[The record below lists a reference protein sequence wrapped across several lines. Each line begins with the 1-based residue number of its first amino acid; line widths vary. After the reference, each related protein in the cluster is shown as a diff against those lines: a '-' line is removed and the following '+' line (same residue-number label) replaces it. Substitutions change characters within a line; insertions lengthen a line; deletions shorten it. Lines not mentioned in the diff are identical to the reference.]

1 LRLVVIGG
9 VAAGLSAAA
18 RARRLNPSLEIVVFE
33 KESTVS
39 YGACGLPYF
48 LSGEVRRLDDLIV
61 HTPEYFRTN
70 RNFDVRTCSEVTAI
84 EHGRRQVILA
94 SGERVNYDKLVI
106 ATGARPNFGNLKGT
120 GEAHVF
126 ALHTI
131 EDAGRIA
138 EFLATRKPRSAAVIG
153 AGYIGLEAAEALRTR
168 GLRVRVIDANS
179 NVLGRD
185 DESLTKLVQK
195 HLEVFGI
202 PLECG
207 VKVDQLVSLDDDIV
221 LLATGLKPNV
231 ELAVAAGIELG
242 RTGAIQVTDRMET
255 NLGAV
260 YAAGDCAEAQHRI
273 TGRPTYV
280 PLGTTANKMGR
291 VAGANAAGRR
301 ERLEGIVGTAVVRVC
316 GLGIGLTGLSVSQ
329 ARREGFDPVSARI
342 ESRDRAAYFRGR
354 PTAVE
359 LVADRRT
366 RRLIGGTVTG
376 EQGVLGRVD
385 VLATALTAGM
395 LLDDFVDLDLA
406 YAPPYAPVWDP
417 LLVAGQQLIKLL
429 DSQQAGR
436 L

>member
-1 LRLVVIGG
+1 
-9 VAAGLSAAA
+9 
-18 RARRLNPSLEIVVFE
+18 
-33 KESTVS
+33 
-39 YGACGLPYF
+39 
-48 LSGEVRRLDDLIV
+48 
-61 HTPEYFRTN
+61 
-70 RNFDVRTCSEVTAI
+70 
-84 EHGRRQVILA
+84 VILG

-106 ATGARPNFGNLKGT
+106 ATGARPNFGSLKGT

-126 ALHTI
+126 PLHTI

-138 EFLATRKPRSAAVIG
+138 EFLASRKPQSAAVIG

-185 DESLTKLVQK
+185 DETLTKLVHK
-195 HLEVFGI
+195 HLEIFDI
-202 PLECG
+202 AIECG
-207 VKVDQLVSLDDDIV
+207 VKVDDVGSLEAEIV
-221 LLATGLKPNV
+221 VLATGLKPNV
-231 ELAVAAGIELG
+231 ELAVAAGIETG

-255 NLGAV
+255 NLGGI
-260 YAAGDCAEAQHRI
+260 YAAGDCAETQHRI
-273 TGRPTYV
+273 SGRPTYV

-291 VAGANAAGRR
+291 VAGANATGKR
-301 ERLEGIVGTAVVRVC
+301 ERFEGIVGTSVVRVC
-316 GLGIGLTGLSVSQ
+316 GLGIGLTGFSVSQ
-329 ARREGFDPVSARI
+329 AKREGFDPVSARI
-342 ESRDRAAYFRGR
+342 ESKDRAAYFRGR

-429 DSQQAGR
+429 DSPQAGR